1 MASQPTW
8 ARPRQVA
15 LIILAYLLVHLG
27 VRLWIGRTLGL
38 DDAEQA
44 LFGQQWLLNYRFR
57 APPLFTWA
65 LLATGQLTDINAL
78 AISLL
83 RYGLLAMIAGFTY
96 LTARALIRDPRL
108 AALAT
113 FSFAAIYVFGYY
125 SHHDL
130 THTTVLAAFLAASWY
145 AFVRLCEKP
154 SLGRYLALGGAFGL
168 GLLGKWNFMMF
179 AVALPL
185 ACLTQPRERGLVLN
199 WRILPAALLTAA
211 IALPSALW
219 AIHVGPAV
227 GDGLGTLLGEPA
239 RSRLGGLVL
248 GTADLLLAAVVYPM
262 PFLAIF
268 LAVLG
273 PAAWRGLKASA
284 PPTPPEPIIGAHLV
298 GMVMAIALMLHW
310 LLVPLVGATNFSERL
325 LQPALQILPVYL
337 FMLVE
342 RGRASDRALNLYA
355 HAIAAVAVV
364 AVVAR
369 ILVQVACP
377 GACRALVPF
386 QDVAQ
391 HLGAAGFGGSG
402 TIVVSDFHVG
412 GNMRVQF
419 PHARVVEISYPP
431 RVWPP
436 PSGHG
441 QCLVLWPG
449 KGNMDGALDAYLSRE
464 LGVPTDARRREG
476 EMVIPLPVLMPGSK
490 TRAYRLFYRLYEESQ
505 GDCR

>member
-15 LIILAYLLVHLG
+15 LIILAYLGLHVG
-27 VRLWIGRTLGL
+27 VRLWIGPTLGL

-44 LFGQQWLLNYRFR
+44 LFAQQWMLNYRFR

-65 LLATGQLTDINAL
+65 LLASGQLTDINAL
-78 AISLL
+78 TISLL

-130 THTTVLAAFLAASWY
+130 THTTVLSAFLAASWY

-168 GLLGKWNFMMF
+168 GLLGKWNFLMF
-179 AVALPL
+179 AIALPL

-199 WRILPAALLTAA
+199 WRILPAGLLTAA

-219 AIHVGPAV
+219 ALHVGPAV
-227 GDGLGTLLGEPA
+227 GDGLGMLLGEPA
-239 RSRLGGLVL
+239 LSRLGGFVL
-248 GTADLLLAAVVYPM
+248 GSADLLLAAVVYPL

-273 PAAWRGLKASA
+273 PAAWRGFKASA
-284 PPTPPEPIIGAHLV
+284 PPAPAEPIISAQLIAA
-298 GMVMAIALMLHW
+298 VMGIALILHW
-310 LLVPLVGATNFSERL
+310 LLVPLAGATNFSERL
-325 LQPALQILPVYL
+325 LQPALQILPIYL
-337 FMLVE
+337 FMLVD
-342 RGRASDRALNLYA
+342 RGRASERALSLYA
-355 HAIAAVAVV
+355 HAIAIVAVV
-364 AVVAR
+364 AIIAR
-369 ILVQVACP
+369 IVVQAACP

-391 HLGAAGFGGSG
+391 HLNAAGFGGSG
-402 TIVVSDFHVG
+402 TIVVPDFHVG

-419 PHARVVEISYPP
+419 PQARLVEISYPP

-441 QCLVLWPG
+441 QCLVLWPA
-449 KGNMDGALDAYLSRE
+449 KGNVEVALDAYLSRD
-464 LGVPTDARRREG
+464 LGVPADARRREG
-476 EMVIPLPVLMPGSK
+476 ELIIPLPILLPGAK
-490 TRAYRLFYRLYEESQ
+490 PRAYRLFYRLYEESQ

>member
-15 LIILAYLLVHLG
+15 LIILAYLLIHGG
-27 VRLWIGRTLGL
+27 VRLWIGPTLGL

-44 LFGQQWLLNYRFR
+44 LFAQQWMLNYRFR

-65 LLATGQLTDINAL
+65 LLASGQLTDINAL
-78 AISLL
+78 TLSLL

-130 THTTVLAAFLAASWY
+130 THTTVLSAFLAASWY

-154 SLGRYLALGGAFGL
+154 SLARYLALGAAFGL

-179 AVALPL
+179 AIALPL
-185 ACLTQPRERGLVLN
+185 ACLTQPRERALVLN
-199 WRILPAALLTAA
+199 WRVLPAGLLTAA

-219 AIHVGPAV
+219 AIHVGPAA

-239 RSRLGGLVL
+239 HSRLGGLIL
-248 GTADLLLAAVVYPM
+248 GSADLLLAAVVYPM
-262 PFLAIF
+262 PFLAVC

-273 PAAWRGLKASA
+273 PAAWRGLKAPA
-284 PPTPPEPIIGAHLV
+284 TEPEPIISAHLV
-298 GMVMAIALMLHW
+298 GTVMAVALVLHW
-310 LLVPLVGATNFSERL
+310 LLVPLAGATNFSERL

-342 RGRASDRALNLYA
+342 RGQAAESALRLYA
-355 HAIAAVAVV
+355 RAIAAVVVV
-364 AVVAR
+364 AVAAR
-369 ILVQVACP
+369 ILVQAACP
-377 GACRALVPF
+377 GACRSLVPF

-391 HLGAAGFGGSG
+391 HLSAAGFAGTG
-402 TIVVSDFHVG
+402 TIVVPDFHVG

-419 PHARVVEISYPP
+419 PHARVVEIGYPP
-431 RVWPP
+431 RVWPS
-436 PSGHG
+436 PSGQG

-449 KGNMDGALDAYLSRE
+449 KANAEAALDAYLGRD
-464 LGVPTDARRREG
+464 LGVPADAPRREG
-476 EMVIPLPVLMPGSK
+476 ELVIPLPILMPGSK
-490 TRAYRLFYRLYEESQ
+490 TRAYRLFYRLYEQSQ